1 MISGLTSLA
10 PRSDLEQ
17 GRLKAVRTVLA
28 CTLLALLFAAGSK
41 VAIAQDQPAPTAQIK
56 VGVYV
61 SPPFVMA
68 REDGYEGM
76 AVELW
81 EDVADRLGL
90 DFSYEAYPTIRALVD
105 ATADRSIDVAVTNL
119 TITQNRAHRI
129 DFTHPWFDAGL
140 RILVADDRS
149 AGFSEVIA
157 GLRDSGH
164 LRAYA
169 WLGLVVLAA
178 TGLLTVFD
186 RRFDTNFPRRW
197 REGLAESFH
206 TVMSVATSGKMPS
219 RKNLFGWVGRIW
231 QALWMVCGIAV
242 LAYVTSSVTSV
253 MTTLSL
259 TNQINSL
266 EDLPGKRV
274 GVFTGSVAEEFAR
287 QAGMPARSFDDVGA
301 AAAALGQ
308 ERIAAIIGDAPVL
321 EYFAHTNPEAGL
333 DVVGPIF
340 EPDKYG
346 FGLAHGSALTRPVT
360 IELLGMHEGGRI
372 EALRERYFG
381 EAQ

>member
-1 MISGLTSLA
+1 
-10 PRSDLEQ
+10 
-17 GRLKAVRTVLA
+17 
-28 CTLLALLFAAGSK
+28 
-41 VAIAQDQPAPTAQIK
+41 
-56 VGVYV
+56 
-61 SPPFVMA
+61 
-68 REDGYEGM
+68 
-76 AVELW
+76 
-81 EDVADRLGL
+81 
-90 DFSYEAYPTIRALVD
+90 
-105 ATADRSIDVAVTNL
+105 
-119 TITQNRAHRI
+119 
-129 DFTHPWFDAGL
+129 
-140 RILVADDRS
+140 
-149 AGFSEVIA
+149 
-157 GLRDSGH
+157 
-164 LRAYA
+164 
-169 WLGLVVLAA
+169 
-178 TGLLTVFD
+178 
-186 RRFDTNFPRRW
+186 
-197 REGLAESFH
+197 
-206 TVMSVATSGKMPS
+206 MSVATSGKMPS

-231 QALWMVCGIAV
+231 QALWMVCGLAV
-242 LAYVTSSVTSV
+242 LAYVTSLATSV

-274 GVFTGSVAEEFAR
+274 GVFTGSVAEDFAR
-287 QAGMPARSFDDVGA
+287 QAGMPARSFDDVGS

-360 IELLGMHEGGRI
+360 IELLGMHEGRRI